1 MIIERMIDFMNNIKV
16 KIFKYTNSYQI
27 ISTLTLYLL
36 FMAMGAGESISA
48 LLAFIIPI
56 YAKIRTENNNT
67 EIINIIPNLVVLISI
82 LLIQVLLYLFT
93 WKSSI

>member
-1 MIIERMIDFMNNIKV
+1 
-16 KIFKYTNSYQI
+16 
-27 ISTLTLYLL
+27 
-36 FMAMGAGESISA
+36 MAMGAGESISA

-67 EIINIIPNLVVLISI
+67 EIINIIPILVVLISI

>member
-1 MIIERMIDFMNNIKV
+1 MIERMIDFMDNIKV
-16 KIFKYTNSYQI
+16 KIFKSANSYQI
-27 ISTLTLYLL
+27 ISTVTLYLL

-67 EIINIIPNLVVLISI
+67 EIINIIPNLAVLISI
-82 LLIQVLLYLFT
+82 LLIQVLLYIFT

>member
-1 MIIERMIDFMNNIKV
+1 MIERVIDFMDNIKV
-16 KIFKYTNSYQI
+16 KIFKSANSYQI
-27 ISTLTLYLL
+27 ISTVTLYLL

>member
-1 MIIERMIDFMNNIKV
+1 MFERMIDFMDNIKV
-16 KIFKYTNSYQI
+16 KIFKCTNSYQI
-27 ISTLTLYLL
+27 ISTVTLYLL

-67 EIINIIPNLVVLISI
+67 EIINIIPNLAVLISI

-93 WKSSI
+93 WKSST

>member
-1 MIIERMIDFMNNIKV
+1 MFERMIDFMDNIKV
-16 KIFKYTNSYQI
+16 KILKCTNSYQI
-27 ISTLTLYLL
+27 ISTVTLYLL

-67 EIINIIPNLVVLISI
+67 EIINIIPNLAVLISI
-82 LLIQVLLYLFT
+82 LLIQVLIYLLT